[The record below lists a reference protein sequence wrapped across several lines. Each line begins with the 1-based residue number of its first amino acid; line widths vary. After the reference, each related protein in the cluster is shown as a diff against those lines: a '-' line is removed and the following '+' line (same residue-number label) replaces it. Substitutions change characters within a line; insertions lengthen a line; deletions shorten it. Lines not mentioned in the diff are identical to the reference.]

1 MMSLAKK
8 NLTVPI
14 LGYGTC
20 KELGNVLYVSVVE
33 YCLLSIRQLDDQG
46 FEVCFSQGYARF
58 ILTERLCESF

>member
-20 KELGNVLYVSVVE
+20 KELGNILYVPVVE
-33 YCLLSIRQLDDQG
+33 YDNLMIRVL
-46 FEVCFSQGYARF
+46 RF
-58 ILTERLCESF
+58 VSHKDMPGLLTERLSESF